1 MTTQIRLPADH
12 SVTKLFDKRNKDI
25 PNLGTNSPNLGTN
38 SPNLGTAPDF
48 DPLVDNY
55 PEEIHHRI
63 VYAAMQCGSHMRE
76 GWNELVLELDEDISK
91 IYPLYTID
99 QVKEKFGGLRYYI
112 GILPDILPQDQHDEI
127 HKLIAIAEEKSF
139 TICDVC
145 GEPGTTMRVG
155 EWLIATRCEKHG
167 NKEA

>member
-1 MTTQIRLPADH
+1 MHVDANHPL
-12 SVTKLFDKRNKDI
+12 SKLFNKRNNDSPK
-25 PNLGTNSPNLGTN
+25 LGTNSPKLG
-38 SPNLGTAPDF
+38 PAPEY

-63 VYAAMQCGSHMRE
+63 IYAAMQCGSHMRE
-76 GWNELVLELDEDISK
+76 GWYDLVLELDDAISK

-112 GILPDILPQDQHDEI
+112 GILPDILPQEHHDEI
-127 HKLIAIAEEKSF
+127 YRLIHEAEEKSY
-139 TICDVC
+139 TMCDIC
-145 GEPGTTMRVG
+145 GEPGQTIRVG
-155 EWLIATRCEKHG
+155 EYLIATRCPKHD